1 VIARCFQEVGMRVGR
16 EKAELMHKQDNMES
30 PWVLS
35 FVEEFEIVAFSQF
48 DVSLSTL
55 SIYAGNSS
63 KSF

>member
-1 VIARCFQEVGMRVGR
+1 MRVGR